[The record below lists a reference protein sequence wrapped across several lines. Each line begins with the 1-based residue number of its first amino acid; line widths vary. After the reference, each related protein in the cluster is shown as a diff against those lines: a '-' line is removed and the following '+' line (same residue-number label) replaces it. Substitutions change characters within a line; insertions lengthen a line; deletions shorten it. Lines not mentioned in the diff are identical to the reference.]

1 MTLYLWLK
9 ALHIIFVVTWF
20 AGLFYLPRLFIYH
33 TSATDPISNAR
44 FQTMEGKLYHVIMN
58 PSMIGAL
65 VMGIW
70 LFAESWQAYSGQ
82 IWIWVKVA
90 LVIVL
95 IGYHHYCLRILK
107 AFAEDQQLHS
117 EKFLRIFNELPAV
130 VLILAVILVV
140 VKPF

>member
-1 MTLYLWLK
+1 MKL
-9 ALHIIFVVTWF
+9 VT
-20 AGLFYLPRLFIYH
+20 
-33 TSATDPISNAR
+33 
-44 FQTMEGKLYHVIMN
+44 
-58 PSMIGAL
+58 SMIGAL

>member
-44 FQTMEGKLYHVIMN
+44 FQTMEGKLYRVIMN

-95 IGYHHYCLRILK
+95 IGYHIIACVSSKLLLK
-107 AFAEDQQLHS
+107 TNNYTAKNFSEFSMNCPQLYS
-117 EKFLRIFNELPAV
+117 YLL
-130 VLILAVILVV
+130 
-140 VKPF
+140 

>member
-44 FQTMEGKLYHVIMN
+44 FQTMEGKLYRVIMN

-70 LFAESWQAYSGQ
+70 LFAESWQAYSGPNLDMGESCPGHRPHSA
-82 IWIWVKVA
+82 ITIIACVSSK
-90 LVIVL
+90 LL
-95 IGYHHYCLRILK
+95 LK
-107 AFAEDQQLHS
+107 TNNYTAKNFSEFSMNCPQLYS
-117 EKFLRIFNELPAV
+117 YLL
-130 VLILAVILVV
+130 
-140 VKPF
+140 

>member
-44 FQTMEGKLYHVIMN
+44 FQTMEGKLYRVIMN

-117 EKFLRIFNELPAV
+117 EKFLRIFNELPAG